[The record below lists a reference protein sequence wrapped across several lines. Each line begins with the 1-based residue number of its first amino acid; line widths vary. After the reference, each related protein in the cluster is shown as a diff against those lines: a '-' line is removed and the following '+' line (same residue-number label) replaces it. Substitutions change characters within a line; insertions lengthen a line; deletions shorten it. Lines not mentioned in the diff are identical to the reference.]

1 MRQLRPLIAV
11 LLLAG
16 PAAAQENVAPED
28 FEALS
33 EGRTLYFT
41 LFGEPFG
48 AEQFFANRRSLWMY
62 GDGQCEEGV
71 WHAEG
76 EAICFSYPSQPEP
89 FCWHFREEG
98 GRYAAHRLEFGVETG
113 FAIDLDR
120 IDDQPLACPG
130 PDVGM

>member
-1 MRQLRPLIAV
+1 MPPIPRLIAV

-16 PAAAQENVAPED
+16 PAAAQQNMAPED

-33 EGRTLYFT
+33 EGRTLHFS
-41 LFGEPFG
+41 LFGEFFG
-48 AEQFFANRRSLWMY
+48 AEQFFANRRSLWMS

-89 FCWHFREEG
+89 FCWHFRKEG
-98 GRYAAHRLEFGVETG
+98 GRYAAHRLEQGIETG
-113 FAIDLDR
+113 FAIELDR
-120 IDDQPLACPG
+120 IDDQPLPCPG